1 MVKEKV
7 LLCAVGLAIFSSVTA
22 FAFETNGD
30 LDIGFN
36 PGKFTNGQVQTALMQ
51 PDGKL
56 VIAGG
61 FGKVNGVARR
71 NIARLNADG
80 SLDLTFDPAGSTDG
94 SIVQVIRQPADGK
107 FIIVGGGTSAASGAT
122 FSTVNGTARNN
133 IARLNSDGSL
143 DLSFNPGALISA
155 DGVISGG
162 LPSTPGTIFQA
173 VLQSD
178 GKIVVLGAFAAVA
191 TGPTTSAPRSCI
203 ARFDSAGIFDSGY
216 NPGAGMTTADP
227 NGPFAA
233 FAARQSTDKVIV
245 GGFFTQFDGN
255 AVPGIVRLNT
265 NGSYDATFNVGTGPD
280 NINNM
285 WGIYVQ
291 DDDQVMAF
299 GNFSAYNGTLR
310 NQIARLGANGAL
322 DTGFAP
328 GVFTN
333 YNSFVTIEAVIKQ
346 SDGRYLVGGLFYK
359 LDGNAAGAV
368 ARLNSNGAR
377 DPGFDS
383 TGTKTAGEVSCFV
396 KRNTDDEYFVGGY
409 FSSYGPEVRNNLV
422 LIKTDGTNDSTL
434 PLTTGVIDYNPQ
446 IFAISPQSDGKIV
459 VGGLF
464 SSVNGQPHYN
474 LVRLNADGST
484 DSSFLT
490 TLGASRSVRAFVR
503 QSSGKLLVA
512 GAFYGFDGVTRASVA
527 RLNNDGSPDLTFDAG
542 LGAFINSVNAV
553 TVDSADNVY
562 VGGGFTTFNGVSR
575 PNLVKLTPN
584 GAVDLTFNPGLGPN
598 GAINALAPPTA
609 TAGLVLGGSFN
620 QYSGTTANRIARV
633 NATTGALDTAFT
645 TAGGTG
651 FNSTVRALTLRG
663 DGSYYA
669 AGNFAAFNATAR
681 GRLAR
686 LASNGSLDTGF
697 ANPAMNLTPRCLI
710 EQNNKINIAGNFTSP
725 GQSARAFYCHRS
737 ARYDTCHR
745 CWPDRFRI
753 GHYFSGRI

>member
-1 MVKEKV
+1 MV
-7 LLCAVGLAIFSSVTA
+7 S
-22 FAFETNGD
+22 
-30 LDIGFN
+30 
-36 PGKFTNGQVQTALMQ
+36 
-51 PDGKL
+51 
-56 VIAGG
+56 
-61 FGKVNGVARR
+61 
-71 NIARLNADG
+71 
-80 SLDLTFDPAGSTDG
+80 
-94 SIVQVIRQPADGK
+94 
-107 FIIVGGGTSAASGAT
+107 SAAAC
-122 FSTVNGTARNN
+122 R
-133 IARLNSDGSL
+133 RHL
-143 DLSFNPGALISA
+143 
-155 DGVISGG
+155 
-162 LPSTPGTIFQA
+162 GTIFQA

-178 GKIVVLGAFAAVA
+178 GKIVVVGAFAAVA
-191 TGPTTSAPRSCI
+191 TGTTTSAPRSCV
-203 ARFDSAGIFDSGY
+203 ARFDSTGTFDSGY

-255 AVPGIVRLNT
+255 TVPGIVRLNT

-280 NINNM
+280 DINNM
-285 WGIYVQ
+285 CGIYVQ

-310 NQIARLGANGAL
+310 NQIARLGVNGAL
-322 DTGFAP
+322 DAGFAP

-333 YNSFVTIEAVIKQ
+333 YNSFVTIEAVTKQ
-346 SDGRYLVGGLFYK
+346 SDGKYLVGGLFYT

-368 ARLNSNGAR
+368 ARLNSNGSR

-396 KRNTDDEYFVGGY
+396 KRNADDEYFVGGY
-409 FSSYGPEVRNNLV
+409 FSSYGPDVRNNLV
-422 LIKTDGTNDSTL
+422 LIKTDGTNDSAL

-446 IFAISPQSDGKIV
+446 IFAISPQTDGKVV

-474 LVRLNADGST
+474 LVRLNADGSI

-553 TVDSADNVY
+553 TVDSSDNVY
-562 VGGGFTTFNGVSR
+562 VGGGFSTFNGVSR

-584 GAVDLTFNPGLGPN
+584 GAVDLTFNPGAGPN
-598 GAINALAPPTA
+598 STVNALAPPTA
-609 TAGLVLGGSFN
+609 TAGLVIGGSFN
-620 QYSGTTANRIARV
+620 QYNGATANRIARV

-669 AGNFAAFNATAR
+669 AGNFATYNGTAR

-697 ANPAMNLTPRCLI
+697 ANPALNLTPRCLV
-710 EQNNKINIAGNFTSP
+710 EQNNKIDIAGNFTSP
-725 GQSARAFYCHRS
+725 VNQLARYTATGPRDTTLVTGTGLTASELATAIAAEFDAIAVQPDGKLLVGGIFSSYQGMTRFCLVRLSNSHLRITSTALFSGHIRVTGVGDPSTTYSLQAATNPSANSFTEIAQVTTDVSGNWTLRRSEFAGEFHHADFIAPRFTSAPSDRSCRASSARQDLPRVCQRMVS
-737 ARYDTCHR
+737 AARATPDNCAIRR
-745 CWPDRFRI
+745 C
-753 GHYFSGRI
+753 